1 MSYVIYGNTGNQ
13 NSYSANSVPINS
25 GQVDEGVGAS
35 WSTGGKADLSL
46 RVGGTD
52 FNDFT
57 DATNRN
63 TYTFVNG
70 TTAVSNGDDVEIKY
84 DKDDDGNNQ
93 DIDVV
98 SIDLSGFD
106 ADFNLNIKSGQTA
119 DRLYLSNVLSF
130 QVAGQSVV
138 NGGAT
143 TADSNGN
150 IFGEQTFRIEDDKN
164 SSATIT
170 YQDANGDVKTINLTL
185 SGGGATNMQVM
196 VDFLCF
202 TRGTLIETDR
212 GQTTVE
218 DLLPGDMVKTK
229 DNGYQAIEWISSRKL
244 SGDDLKRNPHLWP
257 IRFKKGALGDN
268 LPTSDLIVSPQH
280 RMVMSGSRCEMI
292 FGETEVLAPA
302 KGLTNDNNI
311 MTDYEVGEV
320 EYFHFMCSRHEI
332 VFANGAESESFHPGD
347 FGISSLD
354 ELARQELYE
363 IFPDLRGGAETFGPT
378 ARPPLKVFEARL
390 LVD

>member
-1 MSYVIYGNTGNQ
+1 MSYVIYGKDGTTSN
-13 NSYSANSVPINS
+13 YSADPTDPIIS
-25 GQVDEGVGAS
+25 TDVVGS
-35 WSTGGKADLSL
+35 LGTWSKDLSL
-46 RVGGTD
+46 SVLGQG
-52 FNDFT
+52 FQDFT
-57 DATNRN
+57 KVLDGN
-63 TYTFVNG
+63 TYTFVSG
-70 TTAVSNGDDVEIKY
+70 TTAVSTGDDVEIKY

-106 ADFNLNIKSGQTA
+106 ADFNLDIKSGQTA

-212 GQTTVE
+212 GQTMVE

-257 IRFKKGALGDN
+257 IRFKKGALGNN

-311 MTDYEVGEV
+311 MTDYELGEV

-332 VFANGAESESFHPGD
+332 VYANGAESESFHPGD

-363 IFPDLRGGAETFGPT
+363 IFPDLRGGSETFGPT

>member
-1 MSYVIYGNTGNQ
+1 MSYVIYGNTGPTSN
-13 NSYSANSVPINS
+13 YSANPNNPINS
-25 GQVDEGVGAS
+25 SQVNGSVGN

-106 ADFNLNIKSGQTA
+106 ADFNLDIKSGQTA

-212 GQTTVE
+212 GQTMVE

-257 IRFKKGALGDN
+257 IRFKKGALGNN

-311 MTDYEVGEV
+311 MTDYELGEV

-363 IFPDLRGGAETFGPT
+363 IFPDLRGGSETFGPT

>member
-1 MSYVIYGNTGNQ
+1 MSYVIYGKDGTTSN
-13 NSYSANSVPINS
+13 YSADPTDPIIS
-25 GQVDEGVGAS
+25 TDVVGS
-35 WSTGGKADLSL
+35 LGTWSKDLSL
-46 RVGGTD
+46 SVLGQG
-52 FNDFT
+52 FKDFT
-57 DATNRN
+57 KVLDGN
-63 TYTFVNG
+63 TYTFVSG
-70 TTAVSNGDDVEIKY
+70 TTAVSTGDDVEIKY
-84 DKDDDGNNQ
+84 DKDDDGSNQ

-143 TADSNGN
+143 TADSNGD
-150 IFGEQTFRIEDDKN
+150 IFGEQTFRIDADKDD
-164 SSATIT
+164 SAATIT
-170 YQDANGDVKTINLTL
+170 YQDANGDVRTITLNL

-212 GQTTVE
+212 GQTMVE

-257 IRFKKGALGDN
+257 IRFKKGALGNN

-311 MTDYEVGEV
+311 MTDYELGEV

-363 IFPDLRGGAETFGPT
+363 IFPDLRGGSETFGPT

>member
-1 MSYVIYGNTGNQ
+1 MSYVIYGKDGTTSN
-13 NSYSANSVPINS
+13 YSADPTDPIIS
-25 GQVDEGVGAS
+25 TDVVGS
-35 WSTGGKADLSL
+35 LGTWSKDLSL
-46 RVGGTD
+46 SVLGQG
-52 FNDFT
+52 FKDFT
-57 DATNRN
+57 KVLDGN
-63 TYTFVNG
+63 TYTFVSG
-70 TTAVSNGDDVEIKY
+70 TTAVSTGDDVEIKY

-106 ADFNLNIKSGQTA
+106 ADFNLDIKSGQTA

-212 GQTTVE
+212 GQTMVE

-257 IRFKKGALGDN
+257 IRFKKGALGNN

-311 MTDYEVGEV
+311 MTDYELGEV

-363 IFPDLRGGAETFGPT
+363 IFPDLRGGSETFGPT

>member
-1 MSYVIYGNTGNQ
+1 MSYVIYGKDGTTSN
-13 NSYSANSVPINS
+13 YSADPTDPIIS
-25 GQVDEGVGAS
+25 TDVVGS
-35 WSTGGKADLSL
+35 LGTWSKDLSL
-46 RVGGTD
+46 SVLGQG
-52 FNDFT
+52 FKDFT
-57 DATNRN
+57 KVLDGN
-63 TYTFVNG
+63 TYTFVSG
-70 TTAVSNGDDVEIKY
+70 TTAVSTGDDVEIKY

-106 ADFNLNIKSGQTA
+106 ADFNLDIKSGQTA

-212 GQTTVE
+212 GQTMVE

-311 MTDYEVGEV
+311 MTDYELGEV

-363 IFPDLRGGAETFGPT
+363 IFPDLRGGSETFGPT

>member
-1 MSYVIYGNTGNQ
+1 MSYVIYGKDGTTSN
-13 NSYSANSVPINS
+13 YSADPTDPIIS
-25 GQVDEGVGAS
+25 TDVVGS
-35 WSTGGKADLSL
+35 LGTWSKDLSL
-46 RVGGTD
+46 SVLGQG
-52 FNDFT
+52 FKDFT
-57 DATNRN
+57 KVLDGN
-63 TYTFVNG
+63 TYTFVSG
-70 TTAVSNGDDVEIKY
+70 TTAVSTGDDVEIKY

-106 ADFNLNIKSGQTA
+106 ADFNLDIKSGQTA

-212 GQTTVE
+212 GQTMVE

-257 IRFKKGALGDN
+257 IRFKKGALGNN

-311 MTDYEVGEV
+311 MTDYELGEV

-332 VFANGAESESFHPGD
+332 VYANGAESESFHPGD

-363 IFPDLRGGAETFGPT
+363 IFPDLRGGSETFGPT

>member
-1 MSYVIYGNTGNQ
+1 MSYVIYGKDGTTSN
-13 NSYSANSVPINS
+13 YSADPTDPIIS
-25 GQVDEGVGAS
+25 TDVVGS
-35 WSTGGKADLSL
+35 LGTWSKDLSL
-46 RVGGTD
+46 SVLGQG
-52 FNDFT
+52 FKDFT
-57 DATNRN
+57 KVLDGN
-63 TYTFVNG
+63 TYTFVSG
-70 TTAVSNGDDVEIKY
+70 TTAVSTGDDVEIKY

-170 YQDANGDVKTINLTL
+170 YQDANGDVRTITLNL

-212 GQTTVE
+212 GQTMVE

-311 MTDYEVGEV
+311 MTDYELGEV

-363 IFPDLRGGAETFGPT
+363 IFPDLRGGSETFGPT